1 MQIASWRVQI
11 GTAWF
16 LTIVL
21 VGYFAEMTSARGWVL
36 LAAVALTLPAIILR
50 FWRRPEPSM
59 SESIRDAR

>member
-11 GTAWF
+11 VAAWF

-59 SESIRDAR
+59 SESIHDAR